1 MQKNIFQ
8 RGPGVPGKLK
18 SLSVVPL
25 YHHPPSG
32 LAGAFAPVLIG
43 STVSP
48 SIDDSGISIM
58 DVLLTCVC
66 PFPDIVVFKLF
77 RAAQT
82 PLTPPK
88 IFGHT
93 PPRLRY

>member
-1 MQKNIFQ
+1 
-8 RGPGVPGKLK
+8 
-18 SLSVVPL
+18 
-25 YHHPPSG
+25 
-32 LAGAFAPVLIG
+32 
-43 STVSP
+43 
-48 SIDDSGISIM
+48 M